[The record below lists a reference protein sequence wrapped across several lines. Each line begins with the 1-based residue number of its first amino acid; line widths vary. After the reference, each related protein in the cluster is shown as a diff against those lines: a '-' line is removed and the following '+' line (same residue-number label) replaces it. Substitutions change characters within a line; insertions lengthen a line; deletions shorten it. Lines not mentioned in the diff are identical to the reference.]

1 MATTRVIAGRIV
13 LDTVGADA
21 IVVADIDRTVRI
33 VPTGR
38 TSVADISK
46 T

>member
-1 MATTRVIAGRIV
+1 VA
-13 LDTVGADA
+13 
-21 IVVADIDRTVRI
+21 ADIGPIVRTVRT
-33 VPTGR
+33 VR